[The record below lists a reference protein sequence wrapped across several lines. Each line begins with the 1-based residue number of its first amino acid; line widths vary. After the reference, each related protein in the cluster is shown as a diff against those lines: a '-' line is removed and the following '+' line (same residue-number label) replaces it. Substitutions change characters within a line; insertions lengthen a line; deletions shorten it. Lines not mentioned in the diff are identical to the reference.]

1 MDKLKNFLNKIR
13 EPFKDKPLRNKIFD
27 TLFSFLVG
35 FILGLLSKI
44 LDLLP
49 LDFIH
54 DIFTSVNLGE
64 FFSRISIWLL
74 FALLIS
80 IVSKTPL
87 RAALNVFVF
96 YIGMLFSYYAY
107 SYIVIG
113 YSPKIVIIFWVL
125 LASISP
131 ILSVL
136 CWYAKSENIVGIV
149 LGSVILSIFF
159 VLAFSFDL
167 NTFRIRHYGL
177 EMMNWF
183 VALGVLYKSPKQIGF
198 VILFST
204 LLGVIMRFIYVYLFF
219 GEFSFGFMQF

>member
-1 MDKLKNFLNKIR
+1 MKSRVLAKGLGLPKPLAYYKVVFKMKNFLNKIR
-13 EPFKDKPLRNKIFD
+13 KPFKDKPLSQKIFD
-27 TLFSFLVG
+27 TLISFMGG
-35 FILGLLSKI
+35 FILGLMSKI

-49 LDFIH
+49 LDFVH
-54 DIFTSVNLGE
+54 NIFNSVDLGE

-113 YSPKIVIIFWVL
+113 YCPKIVVIFWLL

-131 ILSVL
+131 ILSVF
-136 CWYAKSENIVGIV
+136 CWYAKSDSVVGII

-159 VLAFSFDL
+159 VLVFAFDL
-167 NTFRIRHYGL
+167 KAF
-177 EMMNWF
+177 
-183 VALGVLYKSPKQIGF
+183 
-198 VILFST
+198 
-204 LLGVIMRFIYVYLFF
+204 
-219 GEFSFGFMQF
+219 